1 MRISCPRTPFQNC
14 IVKRQ
19 NISIV
24 KIGPSLMVP
33 RSLPLKFWD
42 TNFRITIHLLN
53 HLPTKTLDHYNAYFL
68 LYKKECLIIIYL
80 EPIVGYVILNFVHLI
95 TTRLNLVPHLGC
107 FLVIISAINDMCY
120 EPLSQKTQISTHV
133 VCHECFPFS
142 SCILLFVTVIFFLL
156 VQTFLL
162 HMSVMFIFF
171 HLRVIE
177 KYILIACK
185 A

>member
-133 VCHECFPFS
+133 VCHECFSLFFMHTSLCHSHFFS
-142 SCILLFVTVIFFLL
+142 TCPNLPSSHECYVHLLSFKS
-156 VQTFLL
+156 
-162 HMSVMFIFF
+162 H
-171 HLRVIE
+171 
-177 KYILIACK
+177 
-185 A
+185 